1 MVYLRPVGH
10 KSDALFTTLPSHLL
24 CCIAVKGVTQLHDV
38 VYIITA
44 GSKAILRF
52 NATSHQRLSD
62 IHMRDMR
69 EPVDIVACEQTSQF
83 YVAMWSVTCVWRV
96 SADGADIR
104 RWLAE
109 SWGSP
114 LNPTSLS
121 MTPQP
126 VFWWWL
132 ATLINWYRRRWTPT
146 CSTAGL
152 SMARRRVTDC
162 DVYRQSQKHRIDST
176 GAVSDQWSQRRWW
189 ISASVQRFTCLTSG
203 PESSHRH
210 WLSR

>member
-52 NATSHQRLSD
+52 NTTSHQRLSD

-121 MTPQP
+121 MTSTRLLVMTCNPNQLIQAAMNSD
-126 VFWWWL
+126 VFHCRS
-132 ATLINWYRRRWTPT
+132 IHGTP
-146 CSTAGL
+146 
-152 SMARRRVTDC
+152 
-162 DVYRQSQKHRIDST
+162 
-176 GAVSDQWSQRRWW
+176 
-189 ISASVQRFTCLTSG
+189 
-203 PESSHRH
+203 SSHRLRR
-210 WLSR
+210 LSSVTETQNRLDWSSIRSVKSTPMVNFCVGSTVHVSHLWA